1 MLEISLKSKI
11 NIYFYIIFFNS
22 KFNVSYHNLIF
33 FLKPATLTPFNVR
46 HKQEG
51 TKTNAAVAY
60 IRYVEVNAFGN
71 QFRLMKKTSL
81 FSKVIPFTV
90 NGVTRTAPFTDAFGT
105 QIVINGGQLV
115 LGTVFGLTVAWN
127 GISKVEETLC
137 DAYSTYVCGLCG
149 NGDGIENF

>member
-1 MLEISLKSKI
+1 
-11 NIYFYIIFFNS
+11 
-22 KFNVSYHNLIF
+22 
-33 FLKPATLTPFNVR
+33 
-46 HKQEG
+46 
-51 TKTNAAVAY
+51 
-60 IRYVEVNAFGN
+60 
-71 QFRLMKKTSL
+71 MKKSGP

-105 QIVINGGQLV
+105 QIVINGGKLV

-149 NGDGIENF
+149 NGDGTTNIKLNDEKKLLIQTLIKVLLQTILLIEIIKL